1 MAHQPRVSHLSGAS
15 QSRVSLASDAP
26 SVANTSGTNQADG
39 TVGQDALLGG
49 KYAISTVLHDPS
61 AASSLLP
68 ALPSLSS
75 NSYLP
80 TQISSLGTAF
90 TSAGTLPRSATSAKS
105 VAQRRSQAP
114 PIIVSELRKVA
125 RSEFD
130 AYLAEVGPEFER
142 WQQESRLGREGAA
155 DLGAEREREQGRE
168 GAVVG
173 LGINAEGGSSAGK
186 AKPKEEQ
193 LPSLDDVPQIFF
205 DSDFNLSNPR
215 TFDLVTERIQMS
227 PNASPN
233 LSHASEFTTKPPH
246 NGPAFEPIAGLG
258 PLTLND
264 LATDQIL
271 QEKLSHYTA
280 VIESHLVREIGLR
293 SSSFFAALSNL
304 QSLHQQGEDTLSKIS
319 ELQNALSSTDSGVGG
334 TAKHGLR
341 ILRAQARRRGLERIE
356 ESVRAVEEI
365 WTAVEGVKD
374 LVDNGEWEGALDV
387 SEQIEEAFHSSA
399 ADDSR
404 ASIST
409 SKDGQQTSTSRPA
422 LALAASSYSSPT
434 PAKPRW
440 PRNSSVNLT
449 KLTALSSLPSKLSLL
464 RAQIAKS
471 LEGELISV
479 LEHEMD
485 VGIEDYIRLSREGRP
500 WKGKGRAEKETA
512 AEVVAAGTG
521 GQGRGEEDEQA
532 PETRA
537 KERAVERVRPV
548 VRALVRAE
556 GMDSAVQAW
565 RESVLREVRAMVR
578 EHLPTAETPTA
589 DDEDALVQAA
599 VPSVIKQSVDLS
611 SISAKS
617 LSLAKRL
624 RTMPHEVFLNLARQT
639 YLGLLAC
646 IEVVDVQARVLLEL
660 SSRSREEERLRRA
673 KRRRPNVNGNDLKP
687 SSPPTQTS
695 LAVPGSFDDQ
705 SHTITS
711 LAIATSDSPSTTD
724 DASSLSTEISDVVH
738 AVAELANVRFSK
750 VIGVRTEV
758 HAHLQLAQFVDIFD
772 ASWAFVVQCE
782 IICKRMIVGLRGAMV
797 SQAKTFLQT
806 FHQTQITDSARVVEN
821 EQWAAAEVPGRT
833 QRAVGLIIE
842 GAMSDPQ
849 HLLLGQRRDERGDAV
864 SKREEE
870 ERAPAKQ
877 VDVEGR
883 QFFAVSAVLTT
894 IDVLLD
900 YLRVVLNCPLLTTD
914 AMSKVIEFMKA
925 FNSRTCQVVLGAGA
939 MRSAGLKNITAKHL
953 ALASQALSIMV
964 ALIPYIRECVRRH
977 LNPKQAVMLTEFD
990 KLKRDFQEHQ
1000 NEIHAKLIAIMSDR
1014 LQVHSRTLETINWE
1028 DPPQKPGLPNA
1039 YMEALVKEHI
1049 TLHKVL
1055 SRFLQTETVFAIMLQ
1070 VFTAL
1075 DARLTEEYGRIEL
1088 RSEGAKERML
1098 VDVRYLREKLG
1109 DLKGIEGTGPAKE
1122 LAALVQAKPLPKSTA
1137 AAKPSPLPPHTSSF
1151 PSPSSSPASTL
1162 GPTPSV
1168 AAPAD
1173 PSAAPAQ
1180 SFFDASASASTVS
1193 LSLPDDP
1200 STPRTSIDGP
1210 PASPGTPR
1218 SPAPLPPSPVP
1229 VPAPLPPAPASTGPA
1244 PYVSKKKT
1252 FAERLAERMGKK
1264 PAPPP
1269 AAAPE
1274 EPTPVIP
1281 QVVEPPSASEEN
1293 KPPPTPEKEPKLED
1307 VSRPAKPTLEE
1318 LEELEKVVEK
1328 ETAED
1333 QKHQEEAAAAE
1344 HQEEAAAAEHQE
1356 EAAAAEHQQAIDK
1369 VLEDAPSE
1377 QVVEPVAEEPMDDT
1391 ARTETE
1397 SAEVAGVAPKE
1408 EEPAPQMEEP
1418 APQME
1423 EPAPQMEEPAPQ
1435 MEEPAPQMEEPALQ
1449 ENKVSDAEEPLK
1461 VEETTSALPVPKE
1474 AHVEA
1479 EGEMRAVEGAN
1490 EDAAAPDQVDSGEVN
1505 GPITPAPEV
1514 IDSPASLAPST
1525 SAPAQPAEEN
1535 APELPTLDSLSHDPA
1550 DIALPFSPTQPS
1562 KPISPAAAETT
1573 QSADSSETTTH
1584 SAPHS
1589 PSSTAAVELPRS
1601 STERP
1606 AAGPPPP
1613 GTPSGPPPPLEKS
1626 PAVPAPPVP
1635 THSPLSLPSRKKTL
1649 KERLAEAA
1657 RRASTGNALVEATS
1671 QPLQATDAPSLPE
1684 ATPEPAKEA
1693 EQAAATNGK
1702 DSAATQADSFEGAKD
1717 DSSTV
1722 RHPAAEAE
1730 SDKLAASPE
1739 VAKAEPSLANEA
1751 GESEAGI
1758 EENGGEADAEQV
1770 EDEESAFL

>member
-1 MAHQPRVSHLSGAS
+1 MAHPPRVSHLSGAS
-15 QSRVSLASDAP
+15 HSRLSLASDAP
-26 SVANTSGTNQADG
+26 SVPNTNGTDQPDG
-39 TVGQDALLGG
+39 TGAQGALQGG
-49 KYAISTVLHDPS
+49 KYAISAVLHDPN

-75 NSYLP
+75 NPYLP

-114 PIIVSELRKVA
+114 PIVVSELRKVA

-155 DLGAEREREQGRE
+155 DLGAEREREQ
-168 GAVVG
+168 VVG
-173 LGINAEGGSSAGK
+173 LGIGEEGGTSAGK
-186 AKPKEEQ
+186 VKPKEEQ

-205 DSDFNLSNPR
+205 DPDFNLSNPR
-215 TFDLVTERIQMS
+215 TFDLVTERIRMS

-319 ELQNALSSTDSGVGG
+319 ELQTALSSTDSGVGG

-374 LVDNGEWEGALDV
+374 LVENGEWEGALDV
-387 SEQIEEAFHSSA
+387 SEQIEEAFYSSA

-404 ASIST
+404 ASTST
-409 SKDGQQTSTSRPA
+409 SKDGPQSPSSRAA
-422 LALAASSYSSPT
+422 LVLAASSSSSLTPT
-434 PAKPRW
+434 KPKRA
-440 PRNSSVNLT
+440 RNSSVNLT

-485 VGIEDYIRLSREGRP
+485 VGIEDHIRLSKEGRP

-512 AEVVAAGTG
+512 AEMVARGTE
-521 GQGRGEEDEQA
+521 GRGEGGEDEQA

-589 DDEDALVQAA
+589 DDEDAFAQAA
-599 VPSVIKQSVDLS
+599 IRSVSKQSVDLS

-617 LSLAKRL
+617 LSLAKKL
-624 RTMPHEVFLNLARQT
+624 RAMPHEVFLNLARQT

-646 IEVVDVQARVLLEL
+646 IEVVDLQARVLLEL
-660 SSRSREEERLRRA
+660 SIRSREEERLRKA
-673 KRRRPNVNGNDLKP
+673 KRRRSNANGDDSKPP
-687 SSPPTQTS
+687 SSPTQSS
-695 LAVPGSFDDQ
+695 LAVPGSSDDQ
-705 SHTITS
+705 PRAATS
-711 LAIATSDSPSTTD
+711 LAIAASDSPSSTTD

-758 HAHLQLAQFVDIFD
+758 HAHLQLAEFVDIFD

-833 QRAVGLIIE
+833 QKAVGLIIE
-842 GAMSDPQ
+842 AAMSDPRY
-849 HLLLGQRRDERGDAV
+849 LLLGQRRAERGDAV
-864 SKREEE
+864 SNGEEE
-870 ERAPAKQ
+870 EGAPAKQ

-964 ALIPYIRECVRRH
+964 SLIPYIRECVRRH

-1028 DPPQKPGLPNA
+1028 DPSPKPGSPNA
-1039 YMEALVKEHI
+1039 YMEALVKEHM

-1055 SRFLQTETVFAIMLQ
+1055 SRFLQTETVFAIMSQ
-1070 VFTAL
+1070 VFIAL
-1075 DARLTEEYGRIEL
+1075 DARLAEEYGRIEL

-1098 VDVRYLREKLG
+1098 LDVRYLREKLG

-1122 LAALVQAKPLPKSTA
+1122 LDPLVQAKPLPKPA
-1137 AAKPSPLPPHTSSF
+1137 VAAKPSSLPPRTSSF
-1151 PSPSSSPASTL
+1151 AAPSSAPVSSP
-1162 GPTPSV
+1162 GPTPAV

-1180 SFFDASASASTVS
+1180 SFFDASASASASTVS
-1193 LSLPDDP
+1193 LSLPEDP
-1200 STPRTSIDGP
+1200 STPRTSMDGS
-1210 PASPGTPR
+1210 PASPETPR

-1229 VPAPLPPAPASTGPA
+1229 VPAPLPPAPAPTGPA

-1274 EPTPVIP
+1274 PTPIVP
-1281 QVVEPPSASEEN
+1281 QVVEPLPQSPPTEIEPQETSAHEED

-1307 VSRPAKPTLEE
+1307 VSRPTTPMKEE
-1318 LEELEKVVEK
+1318 LEELEKVVER
-1328 ETAED
+1328 ELAED
-1333 QKHQEEAAAAE
+1333 QNREEEVAAAE
-1344 HQEEAAAAEHQE
+1344 DE
-1356 EAAAAEHQQAIDK
+1356 QAVDK

-1377 QVVEPVAEEPMDDT
+1377 QVVELAAEQPLEKT
-1391 ARTETE
+1391 ALVETE
-1397 SAEVAGVAPKE
+1397 SADVAGVHPKE
-1408 EEPAPQMEEP
+1408 EEPAPQEEEP
-1418 APQME
+1418 AF
-1423 EPAPQMEEPAPQ
+1423 
-1435 MEEPAPQMEEPALQ
+1435 L
-1449 ENKVSDAEEPLK
+1449 ENEVPNAEQPLD
-1461 VEETTSALPVPKE
+1461 VEETSPAPPVPEE
-1474 AHVEA
+1474 ALVEEA
-1479 EGEMRAVEGAN
+1479 GEEMAAADVN
-1490 EDAAAPDQVDSGEVN
+1490 EDVSAPEQEDIGEVDE
-1505 GPITPAPEV
+1505 PTTPAPEV
-1514 IDSPASLAPST
+1514 PDLPAPVVPQSIPTPGQPADENASEVPPLDSPSVDRAV
-1525 SAPAQPAEEN
+1525 
-1535 APELPTLDSLSHDPA
+1535 
-1550 DIALPFSPTQPS
+1550 IALPFSPTQPS
-1562 KPISPAAAETT
+1562 EPIPLPAAETT
-1573 QSADSSETTTH
+1573 ESTDSSETTAR
-1584 SAPHS
+1584 SAPPT
-1589 PSSTAAVELPRS
+1589 PSSTAAVGPSHS
-1601 STERP
+1601 SIEQP

-1613 GTPSGPPPPLEKS
+1613 VTSSSTSPPPPEQPPTVS
-1626 PAVPAPPVP
+1626 PPPAHTP
-1635 THSPLSLPSRKKTL
+1635 SPLSPPSRKKTL

-1657 RRASTGNALVEATS
+1657 RRASTSNALVEAT
-1671 QPLQATDAPSLPE
+1671 PPPVQAADAPSPLE
-1684 ATPEPAKEA
+1684 ATSEPAKEA
-1693 EQAAATNGK
+1693 DKDVAANGK
-1702 DSAATQADSFEGAKD
+1702 DVGTTEPDPVEGAKD
-1717 DSSTV
+1717 DSSMDRLPPTV
-1722 RHPAAEAE
+1722 EA
-1730 SDKLAASPE
+1730 DFDRLAASPE
-1739 VAKAEPSLANEA
+1739 VAKAELPFANGA
-1751 GESEAGI
+1751 GESGAGVD
-1758 EENGGEADAEQV
+1758 ENGGEADAVEQV
-1770 EDEESAFL
+1770 EVERVEEEERTFL

>member
-75 NSYLP
+75 NPYLP

-130 AYLAEVGPEFER
+130 AYLAEVRPEFER

-215 TFDLVTERIQMS
+215 TFDLVTERIQTS

-319 ELQNALSSTDSGVGG
+319 ELQSALSSTDSGVGG

-374 LVDNGEWEGALDV
+374 LVENGEWEGALDV

-404 ASIST
+404 ASTST
-409 SKDGQQTSTSRPA
+409 SKDGQQASTSRPA
-422 LALAASSYSSPT
+422 RALAASSSSSPT

-589 DDEDALVQAA
+589 DDEDALAQAA
-599 VPSVIKQSVDLS
+599 IRSVSKQSVDLS
-611 SISAKS
+611 SISEKS

-646 IEVVDVQARVLLEL
+646 IEVVDVQARVLLEM

-673 KRRRPNVNGNDLKP
+673 KRRRPNANGNDLKP
-687 SSPPTQTS
+687 SSSPTQTS

-711 LAIATSDSPSTTD
+711 LAVATSDSPSSTTD

-772 ASWAFVVQCE
+772 ASWTFVVQCE

-864 SKREEE
+864 SNREEE

-900 YLRVVLNCPLLTTD
+900 YLRIVLNFPLLTTD

-1075 DARLTEEYGRIEL
+1075 DARLSEEYGRIEL

-1122 LAALVQAKPLPKSTA
+1122 LAALVQAKPLPKPTA
-1137 AAKPSPLPPHTSSF
+1137 AAKPSPLPPRTSSF
-1151 PSPSSSPASTL
+1151 PAPSSAPASSL

-1180 SFFDASASASTVS
+1180 FFFDASASASTVS

-1252 FAERLAERMGKK
+1252 LAERLAERMGKK

-1274 EPTPVIP
+1274 EPIPVIP

-1307 VSRPAKPTLEE
+1307 VSRPATPTLEE

-1344 HQEEAAAAEHQE
+1344 HE
-1356 EAAAAEHQQAIDK
+1356 QAIDK
-1369 VLEDAPSE
+1369 VLEDVPSE
-1377 QVVEPVAEEPMDDT
+1377 QVVESVAEEPMDDT

-1397 SAEVAGVAPKE
+1397 SAKVAGVPPKE
-1408 EEPAPQMEEP
+1408 EEPAPQT
-1418 APQME
+1418 
-1423 EPAPQMEEPAPQ
+1423 EEPAPQ

-1479 EGEMRAVEGAN
+1479 DGEMRAVEGAN
-1490 EDAAAPDQVDSGEVN
+1490 EDAAAPDQGDSGEVE

-1514 IDSPASLAPST
+1514 FDSPASLAPST

-1550 DIALPFSPTQPS
+1550 NIALPFSPTQPS

-1573 QSADSSETTTH
+1573 QSADFSETTAH
-1584 SAPHS
+1584 SAPRS
-1589 PSSTAAVELPRS
+1589 PASTAAVELPHS
-1601 STERP
+1601 STEQP

-1613 GTPSGPPPPLEKS
+1613 DTPSGPPPPPEKS
-1626 PAVPAPPVP
+1626 PVLPAPPVP

-1671 QPLQATDAPSLPE
+1671 QPLQDTDAPSPPE
-1684 ATPEPAKEA
+1684 ATSEPAKEAEQA

-1702 DSAATQADSFEGAKD
+1702 DSAATEADSVEGAKD

-1739 VAKAEPSLANEA
+1739 VAQAEPPHANEA
-1751 GESEAGI
+1751 GQTEAGI

-1770 EDEESAFL
+1770 EEEESAFL